1 MSGYAPINELLTV
14 TASAGSGKTYRIAK
28 EFIKWCLSEAPEQRV
43 YRNILAVTFTNKA
56 TAEMKERILRALKGS
71 ATGHFEEKTDSQ
83 LAEEIRADLG
93 LSPEEF
99 KARAQSVLYKILH
112 DYSNLSITTI
122 DSFSYRLVSTFS
134 HDLDLP
140 ANFEVEL
147 NFSNVLSTGVDLLI
161 DKAGIEGEEELTRV
175 LLNFVAFQLD
185 EEDKGMKVK
194 GKITEAGKALEY
206 MNKDEGTIIQEGT
219 SLEELLAKYTELR
232 KELTDYRN
240 RIREKA
246 NQLAAF
252 VRQANI
258 DPSRTAHKILVKL
271 MELGALTQLQDFVN
285 AMSKTVMNVLEG
297 ASFYFKKD
305 AKELGPMF
313 DPWEKELRQFLADFN
328 VMLEEYYSRQGLTE
342 FVVRNFYPTILLRSL
357 AGEIEALKKNDR
369 KLHISDFSKY
379 IQEVVREPTP
389 FIYERLGERYRAFL
403 LDEFQDTSQIQ
414 WNNMKPLI
422 ENALSQEEPNKVIVV
437 GDAKQ
442 SIYAWRG
449 ADVNLILGLMK
460 ERKDGPYA
468 IRTEALGMNY
478 RSRPE
483 VVKFNNEFF
492 GFASAY
498 LQNTQH
504 TQLYQKGAQK
514 PNKKD
519 MQGFVHIAPKEE
531 FHEQQVLS
539 IIQDA
544 LARNYRPK
552 DVAILVRNK
561 GDSTKIQQLLQAEG
575 IAYSTGKGN
584 LLDEDPYVLAILCLL
599 ELICRRESD
608 EALSLFATAVLKD
621 EQKVAFSEA
630 IHEKV
635 TGFISLI
642 ISKQEFRAFL
652 FEKFSL
658 FLVSQQ
664 GIYEAALEILR
675 RFTTKPEVSAL
686 FQTWLSRLR
695 KFEASQSNSVE
706 AYLRFYWE
714 DGSSRLYNGEAAEDK
729 ILIETIHSS
738 KGLQYPVVIVP
749 KADWSLKPDHRDIIS
764 QELPDRFA
772 PLLKVRMKY
781 TQMLQEFEEI
791 EESQQSHTEAAQLAG
806 LNMLYV
812 ALTRAENELYVIYS
826 AVKDL
831 KEVGS
836 VNHLLQAYTGPNGGA
851 LMLGEKLTEEKKR
864 ALSVPQTPAFIN
876 EGWKSRIFVSWQATH
891 SLEEEG
897 INAREWGKLVHGILA
912 KAENAEQVK
921 ELVSEW
927 KESGILS
934 EPDAKALEE
943 SALAFLEHEAFKPY
957 WNLPGKR
964 ISEREL
970 VSGDKRILR
979 PDKVIEHEG
988 RYTVIDFKTGERSE
1002 KHRAQMDEYGKA
1014 LSGMSAK
1021 PCLKVLMYLR
1031 NQEVVAWE

>member
-56 TAEMKERILRALKGS
+56 TAEMKERILRALKGI
-71 ATGHFEEKTDSQ
+71 ATGHFEENTDS
-83 LAEEIRADLG
+83 LMAEEIRADLAQ
-93 LSPEEF
+93 SPEEF
-99 KARAQSVLYKILH
+99 KARARAVLFKILH

-147 NFSNVLSTGVDLLI
+147 NFNNVLTTGVDLLI
-161 DKAGIEGEEELTRV
+161 EKAGIEGEEELTKV
-175 LLNFVAFQLD
+175 LLNFVEFQLD

-194 GKITEAGKALEY
+194 VKMTEAGKALEY
-206 MNKDEGTIIQEGT
+206 MNKDEGAIIQEDAN
-219 SLEELLAKYTELR
+219 LEELLAKYTELQ
-232 KELTDYRN
+232 KELAEYRN
-240 RIREKA
+240 RIKEKA
-246 NQLAAF
+246 KKLAAF
-252 VRQANI
+252 VQQAGI
-258 DPSRTAHKILVKL
+258 DPSRSQYKILVNL
-271 MELGALTQLQDFVN
+271 IDLGGVNQLQDFVKT
-285 AMSKTVMNVLEG
+285 MSKTVMNVLEG

-305 AKELGPMF
+305 MKELGPMY
-313 DPWEKELRQFLADFN
+313 DPWDNELRQFLADFN
-328 VMLEEYYSRQGLTE
+328 EMLEEYYCKQGLTD
-342 FVVRNFYPTILLRSL
+342 FVVKNFYPTILLRSL
-357 AGEIEALKKNDR
+357 AGEIETLKKNDR

-379 IQEVVREPTP
+379 IQEVVKEPTP

-449 ADVNLILGLMK
+449 ADVNLILELMK
-460 ERKDGPYA
+460 ERTDGPYA
-468 IRTEALGMNY
+468 IRTEPLGMNY

-492 GFASAY
+492 GFAADY

-504 TQLYQKGAQK
+504 AQLYREGAQK

-519 MQGFVHIAPKEE
+519 KRGFVHIAPKEE
-531 FHEQQVLS
+531 NREEQVLA
-539 IIQDA
+539 IIKDA
-544 LARNYRPK
+544 LERNYSPK
-552 DVAILVRNK
+552 DIAILVRNK
-561 GDSTKIQQLLQAEG
+561 GDSTKIQQLLQKEG

-599 ELICRRESD
+599 ELICHRESD
-608 EALSLFATAVLKD
+608 EALSLFATAVLRD
-621 EQKVAFSEA
+621 EQKAIFSEA
-630 IHEKV
+630 LHEQV
-635 TGFISLI
+635 SGFISLG

-658 FLVSQQ
+658 FQVSQQ
-664 GIYEAALEILR
+664 GMYEAVLELLR
-675 RFTTKPEVSAL
+675 RFSDRPEVSAL

-706 AYLRFYWE
+706 AFLRFYWE

-738 KGLQYPVVIVP
+738 KGLEYPVVIVP
-749 KADWSLKPDHRDIIS
+749 KADWSLKPDSKDIIS
-764 QELPDRFA
+764 QELPERFA

-781 TQMLQEFEEI
+781 SQILQEFEEI
-791 EESQQSHTEAAQLAG
+791 EAWQQSHKEAAQLAG
-806 LNMLYV
+806 LNLLYV

-826 AVKDL
+826 AVK
-831 KEVGS
+831 KIEEVGS
-836 VNHLLQAYTGPNGGA
+836 VNHILQAYTTPNGGE
-851 LMLGEKLTEEKKR
+851 LTLGEKLVVEKKR
-864 ALSVPQTPAFIN
+864 ETSVPEIPAFIN

-927 KESGILS
+927 KESGVLS
-934 EPDAKALEE
+934 EADAKALEE

-957 WNLPGKR
+957 WNLPGRR

-970 VSGDKRILR
+970 VSADKRILR

-988 RYTVIDFKTGERSE
+988 RYTIIDFKTGEQNE
-1002 KHRAQMDEYGKA
+1002 KHRAQMDEYGWA
-1014 LSGMSAK
+1014 LSGMSDK

>member
-28 EFIKWCLSEAPEQRV
+28 EFIIWCLSEAPELRV

-56 TAEMKERILRALKGS
+56 TAEMKERILRALKGIS
-71 ATGHFEEKTDSQ
+71 TGHFEEETDS
-83 LAEEIRADLG
+83 LMAEEIRTYLA

-99 KARAQSVLYKILH
+99 KARARAVLFKILH

-147 NFSNVLSTGVDLLI
+147 NFNNVLATGVDLLI
-161 DKAGIEGEEELTRV
+161 EKAGIEGEEELTKV

-185 EEDKGMKVK
+185 EEDKGLKVK
-194 GKITEAGKALEY
+194 GRITEAGKALEY
-206 MNKDEGTIIQEGT
+206 MNRDEGVIIQEGAT
-219 SLEELLAKYTELR
+219 LEQLLAKHIELQ
-232 KELTDYRN
+232 KELKEYKT
-240 RIREKA
+240 RIRKKA
-246 NQLAAF
+246 NELAAF
-252 VRQANI
+252 VKQANI
-258 DPSRTAHKILVKL
+258 DPSRSQYKILVNL
-271 MELGALTQLQDFVN
+271 MDLGAMTQLQDFVKT
-285 AMSKTVMNVLEG
+285 MSKTVINVLEG

-305 AKELGPMF
+305 MKELGPMY
-313 DPWEKELRQFLADFN
+313 DPWDNELRRFLADFN
-328 VMLEEYYSRQGLTE
+328 EMLEEYYNRQGLTD
-342 FVVRNFYPTILLRSL
+342 FVVKNFLPTILLRSL
-357 AGEIEALKKNDR
+357 AGEIEALKKSDR

-379 IQEVVREPTP
+379 IQEVVKEPTP

-414 WNNMKPLI
+414 WSNMKPLI
-422 ENALSQEEPNKVIVV
+422 ENALSQEEPNKTIVV

-449 ADVNLILGLMK
+449 ADVNLILQLMK
-460 ERKDGPYA
+460 ERKDGPYT

-478 RSRPE
+478 RSRPQ

-492 GFASAY
+492 GFAAAY

-504 TQLYQKGAQK
+504 EQLYRKGAQK

-519 MQGFVHIAPKEE
+519 PQGFVHIAPKEE
-531 FHEQQVLS
+531 LHEQQVLS

-552 DVAILVRNK
+552 DIAILVRNK
-561 GDSTKIQQLLQAEG
+561 GDSSKIQQLLQKEG

-584 LLDEDPYVLAILCLL
+584 LLDEDPYVLATLCLL
-599 ELICRRESD
+599 ELICHRESD
-608 EALSLFATAVLKD
+608 EALSLLATAVLKD
-621 EQKVAFSEA
+621 EHRVLFSEVL
-630 IHEKV
+630 HEQV
-635 TGFISLI
+635 LSFISLKI
-642 ISKQEFRAFL
+642 QKQDFRSFL
-652 FEKFSL
+652 FENFSL
-658 FLVSQQ
+658 FQVSQQ
-664 GIYEAALEILR
+664 GMYEAVLEMIR
-675 RFTTKPEVSAL
+675 RFIDKPEVSAL

-695 KFEASQSNSVE
+695 KFEVSQSNSVE
-706 AYLRFYWE
+706 AFLRFYWE
-714 DGSSRLYNGEAAEDK
+714 DGGARMYNGEAAEDK

-738 KGLQYPVVIVP
+738 KGLEYPVVIVP
-749 KADWSLKPDHRDIIS
+749 KADWSLKPDSKDIIS
-764 QELPDRFA
+764 QELPERFA

-781 TQMLQEFEEI
+781 TQLLQEFEEI
-791 EESQQSHTEAAQLAG
+791 ETSQQGHKEAAQLAG

-812 ALTRAENELYVIYS
+812 ALTRAENELYVLYTS
-826 AVKDL
+826 VKKID
-831 KEVGS
+831 EVGS
-836 VNHLLQAYTGPNGGA
+836 VNHILQAYTTPNGGE
-851 LMLGEKLTEEKKR
+851 LMLGEKLVVEKKR
-864 ALSVPQTPAFIN
+864 EATIPEIPAFTN
-876 EGWKSRIFVSWQATH
+876 EGWKSRIFVSWQATN

-897 INAREWGKLVHGILA
+897 INAREWGKLVHGVLA
-912 KAENAEQVK
+912 KAENAEQVR
-921 ELVSEW
+921 ELVAELGRAGTLN
-927 KESGILS
+927 EA
-934 EPDAKALEE
+934 DANALEE

-957 WNLPGKR
+957 WSLPGKR

-988 RYTVIDFKTGERSE
+988 RYTIIDFKTGERNE
-1002 KHRAQMDEYGKA
+1002 KHRAQMDEYGRA
-1014 LSGMSAK
+1014 LSSISSE

-1031 NQEVVAWE
+1031 SQEVVDWE